1 MNDKSTASGV
11 SSLSV
16 QDELFK
22 FIRENF
28 IAGRS
33 DAEPGFEESLIDSG
47 IIDSTGV
54 LELVT
59 FIEERFG
66 ISVEDDELVPENL
79 DSVKNLVAFLGR
91 KGIK

>member
-1 MNDKSTASGV
+1 MNEKSAASGAT
-11 SSLSV
+11 SLSV
-16 QDELFK
+16 QDELIN

-33 DAEPGFEESLIDSG
+33 DAEIGFEDSLIDGG

-59 FIEERFG
+59 FIEEKYG
-66 ISVEDDELVPENL
+66 INVEDEELVPENL
-79 DSVKNLVAFLGR
+79 DSVKNLVAFLGQ
-91 KGIK
+91 KGVR

>member
-1 MNDKSTASGV
+1 MNDKSAASGAT
-11 SSLSV
+11 SLSV
-16 QDELFK
+16 QDELIN

-33 DAEPGFEESLIDSG
+33 DAEIGFEDSLIEGG

-66 ISVEDDELVPENL
+66 ISVEDEELVPENL
-79 DSVKNLVAFLGR
+79 DSVKNLVTFLGR
-91 KGIK
+91 KGIL